1 MGHDSESQARSCHRI
16 KPTPHRLCFA
26 GPSPTFAAPQA
37 AASGG
42 NQARDL
48 GARWLF
54 GVLGA
59 PAVAAEET
67 ARALQPNAD
76 ASAGWMG
83 ADIDQVNEER

>member
-1 MGHDSESQARSCHRI
+1 MIPNHRRGRV
-16 KPTPHRLCFA
+16 TGSNQRLTGFVLRDL
-26 GPSPTFAAPQA
+26 PQLSLRPRQRQA
-37 AASGG
+37 AATKPGTS
-42 NQARDL
+42 ALDV
-48 GARWLF
+48 LF